1 MTNSIYTMTVT
12 PNLQDFQIAVYHVL
26 GTGLPKHIE
35 DVITEITE
43 NFDIRYENPIDENPL
58 KRTQIFENII
68 MRVLQIMEDTKDIL
82 VTEDGAHVYLSGKGK
97 NKSDQYDIMTVQ
109 RLATIY
115 KRKQFKRYSKEEIKE
130 QMKAIKAH
138 TEKLL
143 SGFDTP

>member
-1 MTNSIYTMTVT
+1 
-12 PNLQDFQIAVYHVL
+12 
-26 GTGLPKHIE
+26 
-35 DVITEITE
+35 
-43 NFDIRYENPIDENPL
+43 
-58 KRTQIFENII
+58 
-68 MRVLQIMEDTKDIL
+68 
-82 VTEDGAHVYLSGKGK
+82 
-97 NKSDQYDIMTVQ
+97 MTVQ